1 MITLFSRHDSGFS
14 AEVDAYYR
22 VTLFSL
28 FNAVADLLERDL
40 PSDIDP
46 LAALVGMSDDVVA
59 PSDPALARMLPE
71 ASLDSDL
78 GAEFRRFTD
87 LGLRKRK
94 AGALRAAAAVL
105 RGEAEDA
112 LFDDAAH
119 GPLTRELL
127 ERPPYVVLVDES
139 CAQQWLTALAD
150 ARLYMASRLEI
161 LDEADSERVTNVLKT
176 EPQSAE
182 EQTAYLEAELYEV
195 LAALQQSLLE
205 ELLAELP
212 EGP

>member
-1 MITLFSRHDSGFS
+1 MITLFSRQDNGFS

-40 PSDIDP
+40 PTEIDP
-46 LAALVGMSDDVVA
+46 LAELVGMSEEVVA
-59 PSDPALARMLPE
+59 PSDPALARILPE
-71 ASLDSDL
+71 ASLDSEL

-94 AGALRAAAAVL
+94 ASALRAAAAVL
-105 RGEAEDA
+105 RGEDEDA

-127 ERPPYVVLVDES
+127 DQPPFVVAVDEP

-150 ARLYMASRLEI
+150 SRLYMASRLEI
-161 LDEADSERVTNVLKT
+161 LDETDSERVTDILKT
-176 EPQSAE
+176 EPKSAE

-205 ELLAELP
+205 ELLADLP

>member
-1 MITLFSRHDSGFS
+1 MITLFSRQDDLFV
-14 AEVDAYYR
+14 AKVDAYYR

-40 PSDIDP
+40 PTEIDP
-46 LAALVGMSDDVVA
+46 LAELVGMTDEVSA
-59 PSDPALARMLPE
+59 PTDPALARILPE
-71 ASLDSDL
+71 ASLDSEL

-87 LGLRKRK
+87 LGLRRRK
-94 AGALRAAAAVL
+94 SGALRAAAAVL
-105 RGEAEDA
+105 RGESDDE

-119 GPLTRELL
+119 GPLARELL
-127 ERPPYVVLVDES
+127 ERPPFVVEIDDPS
-139 CAQQWLTALAD
+139 AQQWLTALAD
-150 ARLYMASRLEI
+150 ARLYMASRLEV
-161 LDEADSERVTNVLKT
+161 LDEDDAERVTDVLKH
-176 EPQSAE
+176 EPRTAE

-212 EGP
+212 EGS